1 MKKFAIIVFVFVII
15 ICGISY
21 VFLNYKN
28 MYKNSKIS
36 NFKYEQY
43 LNKEI
48 TGNELVTVIN
58 MAIDNNEKNKVEKD
72 KKGIYIENE
81 TNSIKIEIKISDN
94 DTIYNMEAIYNKGT
108 QNFIQYYGEVKF
120 KCVDIKYH
128 TNTNKVKY
136 MLFEQE

>member
-72 KKGIYIENE
+72 KKGMYIENE

-94 DTIYNMEAIYNKGT
+94 DTIYNMETIYNKGT
-108 QNFIQYYGEVKF
+108 QNFIQYYGEAKF

>member
-1 MKKFAIIVFVFVII
+1 MKKFAIIMFVFVII

>member
-1 MKKFAIIVFVFVII
+1 MKKFAIIMFVFVII
-15 ICGISY
+15 ICGIFY
-21 VFLNYKN
+21 IFLNYKN